1 MKLTDFNSIEDLAEW
16 ITINIKSIPKNKD
29 NEFISINNIFRYKK
43 ANCIDLAL
51 LYHQY
56 FKLNH
61 VNHGIF
67 QIGLQVNTGI
77 SQQGQYHICT
87 YYLENKLYKIVQNL
101 LTDNIISE
109 IFSGS
114 VNLIYSLI
122 KFKNKFLPDYKQLT
136 NMYKAEEVIKIL
148 DKSDIEILDLY
159 IKTNNIND
167 KQNKFFKL
175 MEDKINILK

>member
-16 ITINIKSIPKNKD
+16 ISMNIEHIPTGAD
-29 NEFISINNIFRYKK
+29 DIFISVNEIFKYKH

-61 VNHGIF
+61 INHGIF
-67 QIGLQVNTGI
+67 QIGLYQNMGI
-77 SQQGQYHICT
+77 NQKGQYHICS
-87 YYLENKLYKIVQNL
+87 YYLENNIYKIVQNL

-109 IFSGS
+109 IFSGTT
-114 VNLIYSLI
+114 NLMYSLI

-136 NMYKAEEVIKIL
+136 HIYNATEVIKIL
-148 DKSDIEILDLY
+148 NKNDIEILDLY
-159 IKTNNIND
+159 IKNNNIYK
-167 KQNKFFKL
+167 KQDKFFKL
-175 MEDKINILK
+175 IENKINILN